1 VPRRVLVTGASG
13 QLADAVLAAFGGWNI
28 TALTRAGL
36 DITDIDAVRQ
46 TARRVSPDL
55 IVNCAA
61 FNRVDDAES
70 RPTEAFAV
78 NSVAVRTLARAAEA
92 CGAALIH
99 YGSDFVFA
107 GLDDP
112 DIPPYDESL
121 PPSPRSV
128 YAASKLVGEWFAL
141 EYERGFVLRVE
152 SLFGAP
158 ADWQGRRGSLDAIV
172 DGLES
177 GRDVSVFTDRI
188 VSPSYIVDVAAATR
202 HLVETS
208 AAPGLYHCV
217 NSGHATWQQV
227 AVEAARQLGVVPHL
241 KLLTTTEVQLV
252 AARPRFC
259 ALSNRKLAAA
269 GFEMPTWQDALSR
282 WLARRRPVGP
292 AELAGTPRAESSGP
306 AAQARHIE

>member
-1 VPRRVLVTGASG
+1 MPRRVLVTGASG
-13 QLADAVLAAFGGWNI
+13 QLADAVLAAFGDWNV
-28 TALTRAGL
+28 TALTRAAL

-46 TARRVSPDL
+46 TADRLSPDL

-61 FNRVDDAES
+61 FNRVDDAET
-70 RPTEAFAV
+70 RPAEAFAV
-78 NSVAVRTLARAAEA
+78 NALAVRTLVRAAESCRA
-92 CGAALIH
+92 TLVH

-107 GLDDP
+107 GLDDA
-112 DIPPYDESL
+112 DTPPYDESL

-141 EYERGFVLRVE
+141 EYARGLVLRVE

-158 ADWQGRRGSLDAIV
+158 AAWQGRRGSLDAIV

-177 GRDVSVFTDRI
+177 GRDVPVFTDRI

-202 HLVETS
+202 HLVETG

-227 AVEAARQLGVVPHL
+227 ALEAARQLGVTPRL
-241 KLLTTTEVQLV
+241 KLMTTTEVRLV

-269 GFEMPTWQDALSR
+269 GFDMPTWQDALSR
-282 WLARRRPVGP
+282 WLARRRPVAP
-292 AELAGTPRAESSGP
+292 AELAGAPRAQSSAP
-306 AAQARHIE
+306 AAQVRHIE